1 VPVRTADQMR
11 SRLTGFQRGAR
22 RAETQGSQSGHN
34 GQGGVSPRAGEGTK
48 S

>member
-1 VPVRTADQMR
+1 VPVRSAEEIR

-22 RAETQGSQSGHN
+22 RASQGTQSGHT
-34 GQGGVSPRAGEGTK
+34 GQGGISPRAGEGTM